1 MVNLLFYNVT
11 NPTDP
16 DVFKWGNARLG
27 HSEFMVPIK
36 EKDGTDC
43 IIDEGA
49 VACHTK
55 RVTSGLPNTIE
66 RALDKEVSMFREGQ
80 RSFARSEDPPS
91 EPPPMRQFKKVK
103 ITFEP
108 RV

>member
-1 MVNLLFYNVT
+1 MNILSYNAT

-16 DVFKWGNARLG
+16 NVLKWGNTRLG
-27 HSEFMVPIK
+27 HSEFMIPIK
-36 EKDGTDC
+36 EKDGMNC

-55 RVTSGLPNTIE
+55 RVTSESSKTIE
-66 RALDKEVSMFREGQ
+66 DALDKEVFMFREGEG
-80 RSFARSEDPPS
+80 SFARSGDPPS
-91 EPPPMRQFKKVK
+91 ELSLMRQSSKVK
-103 ITFEP
+103 ITVEP

>member
-1 MVNLLFYNVT
+1 
-11 NPTDP
+11 
-16 DVFKWGNARLG
+16 
-27 HSEFMVPIK
+27 MVPIK

-43 IIDEGA
+43 TIDEGA

-55 RVTSGLPNTIE
+55 RVPSELSNAIE
-66 RALDKEVSMFREGQ
+66 RALDKEVFIFREGE
-80 RSFARSEDPPS
+80 RSFVRSEDPPS
-91 EPPPMRQFKKVK
+91 EQPHMRQFKKVK